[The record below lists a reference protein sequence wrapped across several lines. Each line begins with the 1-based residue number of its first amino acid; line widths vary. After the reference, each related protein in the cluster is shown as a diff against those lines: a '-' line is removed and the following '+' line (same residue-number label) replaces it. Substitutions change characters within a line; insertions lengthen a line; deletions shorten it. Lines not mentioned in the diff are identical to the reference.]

1 MAEVASLMNSLV
13 MLVDSYNIWMK
24 VNLVEL
30 ISIRPLDFFV
40 FIL

>member
-24 VNLVEL
+24 VNLVEP